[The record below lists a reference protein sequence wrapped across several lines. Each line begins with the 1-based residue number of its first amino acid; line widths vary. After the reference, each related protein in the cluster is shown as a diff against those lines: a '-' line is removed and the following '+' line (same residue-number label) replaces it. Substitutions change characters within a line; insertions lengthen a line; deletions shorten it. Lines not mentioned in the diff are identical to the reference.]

1 MLNFGEIL
9 ETVNM
14 VREEHFDVRTI
25 TLGLNLLGSVRE
37 TAEKTADAVYDH
49 ICRTAG
55 GIVKVAEDLELKY
68 GIPIVNK
75 RISIT
80 PASFLTQNFSGK
92 EIVLAK
98 ALDKASKEVGVDFL
112 GGWTALVHK
121 SMTAADRSFLESIP
135 EVLASTDRLCSS
147 VNVGSTRAG
156 INMDAVKLMGEV
168 VKKTAYLTRESD
180 SYGCAKLV
188 AFCNAVED
196 NPFMAGAFHG
206 TGEGDAVVNVGVS
219 GPGVVYKAVKEHPE
233 ANVTDLA
240 EIIKKTAFKI
250 TRVGQLVA
258 KDAAAALGA
267 EFGIVDLSLAPT
279 PVVGDSV
286 GRILE
291 EMGLETV
298 GGHGTTACLAVLND
312 AVKKGGTMA
321 SSHVGGLSGAFIP
334 VSEDEGMIAA
344 AEKGTLTL
352 SKLEAMTAVCSV
364 GIDMVAVPGDTSAET
379 VSAIIAD
386 EAAIGMVNNKTTA
399 VRIIPVEGKTV
410 GEKAVFGG
418 LLGEAPIMEVTNSS
432 AKKFIDRGG
441 RIPAPIHGN
450 KN

>member
-1 MLNFGEIL
+1 MLNFGEII

-25 TLGLNLLGSVRE
+25 TLGLNLMGCIRE
-37 TAEKTADAVYDH
+37 SAQKTADACYDH
-49 ICRTAG
+49 ICRKAG
-55 GIVKVAEDLELKY
+55 GIVGVAEDLQLKY

-80 PASFLTQNFSGK
+80 PASFLTQNFKGE

-98 ALDKASKEVGVDFL
+98 ALDRAAKEVGVDFL

-121 SMTAADRSFLESIP
+121 SMTAADRSFIESIP

-156 INMDAVKLMGEV
+156 INMDAVKLLGQII
-168 VKKTAYLTRESD
+168 KRAAYLTRDNGSM
-180 SYGCAKLV
+180 GCAKFV

-206 TGEGDAVVNVGVS
+206 SGEGDAVVNVGVS
-219 GPGVVYKAVKEHPE
+219 GPGVVYKAVKAHPE
-233 ANVTDLA
+233 ANVTELA

-250 TRVGQLVA
+250 TRAGQLIA
-258 KDAAAALGA
+258 KEAAELLGA

-279 PVVGDSV
+279 PAIGDSV
-286 GRILE
+286 ARILE

-298 GGHGTTACLAVLND
+298 GGHGTTACLALLND
-312 AVKKGGTMA
+312 AVKKGGNMA
-321 SSHVGGLSGAFIP
+321 SSHIGGLSGAFIP

-352 SKLEAMTAVCSV
+352 SKLEAMTSVCSV

-399 VRIIPVEGKTV
+399 VRIIPAEGKTV
-410 GEKAVFGG
+410 GDSVEFGG
-418 LLGEAPIMEVTNSS
+418 LLGTAPVMPTICSS
-432 AKKFIDRGG
+432 AQKFIDRGG